1 MEHYLKLTFY
11 FYVLWAFPEK
21 DCNPPV
27 EDINRK
33 FQGSKLKIEEKTWSS
48 RGSMQKNGKF
58 QVGHGKFDWKSR
70 DVKKFDIL
78 NRGGTIIFWKS
89 PFLLGIKKP
98 STLNHLLQKKNISA
112 ASIFF
117 NNSQILF
124 QRGISLSYPSLPPSH
139 QYGVFT
145 FRFWMVKNIKDI
157 LKINCSGINRTAG
170 RDWGTIQKR
179 FVKNIIFRKS
189 AKYNWLLWK
198 WKRF

>member
-33 FQGSKLKIEEKTWSS
+33 FQGSKLKIEEKTWIS

-58 QVGHGKFDWKSR
+58 QVGHGKFEWKSR
-70 DVKKFDIL
+70 EVKKFDIL

-98 STLNHLLQKKNISA
+98 STLNHLLQKKTYQQLLY
-112 ASIFF
+112 FF
-117 NNSQILF
+117 TIHKFYLKGESVFRTPLF
-124 QRGISLSYPSLPPSH
+124 PLHTNMESLL
-139 QYGVFT
+139 FD
-145 FRFWMVKNIKDI
+145 FEW
-157 LKINCSGINRTAG
+157 
-170 RDWGTIQKR
+170 
-179 FVKNIIFRKS
+179 
-189 AKYNWLLWK
+189 
-198 WKRF
+198 

>member
-33 FQGSKLKIEEKTWSS
+33 FQGSKLKIEEKTWIS

-70 DVKKFDIL
+70 EVKKFDIL

-98 STLNHLLQKKNISA
+98 STLNHLLKKKHISSFYIFLQFTNFISKGNQSFVPLSSPFTPIWSLYF
-112 ASIFF
+112 SIL
-117 NNSQILF
+117 N
-124 QRGISLSYPSLPPSH
+124 GKEY
-139 QYGVFT
+139 
-145 FRFWMVKNIKDI
+145 
-157 LKINCSGINRTAG
+157 
-170 RDWGTIQKR
+170 
-179 FVKNIIFRKS
+179 
-189 AKYNWLLWK
+189 
-198 WKRF
+198 